1 MQIGLVGFPGA
12 GVKTVFSAIT
22 GLTPAAGVGSTIVG
36 TSRLAVLQV
45 PDPRLELISSV
56 YEPKRYTPSTVEI
69 AEFPGVFGA
78 RSDPRLLAKCR
89 ESDALALVIGTF
101 EGRALDGVRESD
113 LGSLSDALRD
123 EMILADLTVAESR
136 LPRLNASLKKRK
148 NEIEEAELKI
158 LVRCLEQ
165 LEAGRT
171 LLDLDLATEDQRKIR
186 GFGFLS
192 LKPIFLLINIGE
204 RDVGREEEF
213 AAKFLEKGLT
223 ARALCGDLESELA
236 TIADDERGQFMD
248 DLGIDEFSTPKV
260 LRAAYE
266 CMNVRTFYTY
276 GQDECRAWM
285 LRAGQ
290 TAVDAAARIHT
301 DLAQG
306 FIRAEVVSFA
316 DFQEYG
322 CIKNVKA
329 AGRFRLEG
337 KDYTVQDGD
346 LIIIRH
352 SS

>member
-1 MQIGLVGFPGA
+1 MQIGLIGFSGA

-22 GLTPAAGVGSTIVG
+22 GLTPAAGIGSTIIG

-56 YEPKRYTPSTVEI
+56 YNPKRSTHSKVEI

-78 RSDPRLLAKCR
+78 RPDPRLLAKCR
-89 ESDALALVIGTF
+89 ESDALALVIGAF
-101 EGRALDGVRESD
+101 GDGGLDKVPEPD
-113 LGSLSDALRD
+113 LESLSDTLRD

-136 LPRLNASLKKRK
+136 LTRLTVSLKKRK
-148 NEIEEAELKI
+148 NEIEEAELKV
-158 LVRCLEQ
+158 LVECLKQ
-165 LEAGRT
+165 LEMGRV
-171 LLDLDLATEDQRKIR
+171 LLDLNLDAEDKRRIR

-192 LKPIFLLINIGE
+192 LKPVFLLINIGE
-204 RDVGREEEF
+204 GDVGKEQEITER
-213 AAKFLEKGLT
+213 FLEKGLT
-223 ARALCGDLESELA
+223 ARTLCGDLESELA
-236 TIADDERGQFMD
+236 TIEGDDRGELMD
-248 DLGIDEFSTPKV
+248 DLGIEELAAPKV
-260 LRAAYE
+260 LRAVYE
-266 CMNVRTFYTY
+266 CMDVCTFYTY
-276 GQDECRAWM
+276 GEDECRAWT

-301 DLAQG
+301 DLARG

-316 DFQEYG
+316 DFQEHE
-322 CIKNVKA
+322 CIKNVKG

>member
-22 GLTPAAGVGSTIVG
+22 GLTPAAGIGSTIVG

-56 YEPKRYTPSTVEI
+56 YNPKRSTPSTVEI

-78 RSDPRLLAKCR
+78 RSDPRVLAKCR
-89 ESDALALVIGTF
+89 ESDALALVIGAF
-101 EGRALDGVRESD
+101 DSALDEAQGSCVT
-113 LGSLSDALRD
+113 SLSGALRD

-136 LPRLNASLKKRK
+136 LTRLTASLKKRK
-148 NEIEEAELKI
+148 NEIEEAERKVLI
-158 LVRCLEQ
+158 RCLEQ
-165 LEAGRT
+165 LEMGRT
-171 LLDLDLATEDQRKIR
+171 LLELDLVPEDQRRIR

-192 LKPIFLLINIGE
+192 LKPVFLLINIGE
-204 RDVGREEEF
+204 RDVGKEQEF
-213 AAKFLEKGLT
+213 AEKFLGESLT

-236 TIADDERGQFMD
+236 TIEDDEREQLMD
-248 DLGIDEFSTPKV
+248 DFGIEKFSTPKV

-266 CMNVRTFYTY
+266 CMDVCTFYTY
-276 GQDECRAWM
+276 GEDECRSWT
-285 LRAGQ
+285 LRKGQ
-290 TAVDAAARIHT
+290 TAVDAAASIHT

-306 FIRAEVVSFA
+306 FIRAEVVSFT

-322 CIKNVKA
+322 SIKDVKA